1 MIVAASWSGGKDG
14 CLACHKAMQ
23 QGHKVSYLVNFISK
37 QYQRVSFHGTP
48 AGLIA
53 EQSKSIGIQLLQRET
68 IGSDYEEQFKRAVG
82 SLLEKGIEGLVFGDV
97 YLQEH
102 RDWVERVC
110 GEIGVKALEPL
121 WGMKTRDVYL
131 DFINSGFKAVV
142 VSAKSE
148 LIGKDWL
155 GHSVDES
162 FLEYLEKSGIDLCGE
177 NGEYHTFVID
187 GPTFSKRIRI
197 LKKEI
202 VTRNNHWFMDILD
215 YALENK

>member
-1 MIVAASWSGGKDG
+1 
-14 CLACHKAMQ
+14 MQ

-202 VTRNNHWFMDILD
+202 VIRNNHWFMDILD